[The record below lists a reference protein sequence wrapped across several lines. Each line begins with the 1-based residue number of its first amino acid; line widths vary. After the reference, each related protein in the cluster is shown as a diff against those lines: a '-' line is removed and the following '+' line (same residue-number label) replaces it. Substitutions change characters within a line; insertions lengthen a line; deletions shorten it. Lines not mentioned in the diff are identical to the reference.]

1 MVEEYRDR
9 VRINCYYVFFFYSF
23 LSFFFLSFFSLFIDY
38 VSIITF
44 ALCLFRFRSP
54 KSLRSSFPASLS
66 LSVRRARGVHSG
78 EFYSLGARIVHLL
91 HGLSHF
97 LRSARLKS
105 SGCAAPGSNTS
116 ETRIKLSRRI
126 ITRPPGS
133 SQFLP
138 SFLSFPPHLLF
149 CVFFFLRNENYT
161 LAASSPE
168 VTRGYL
174 RRIVQS

>member
-1 MVEEYRDR
+1 MLL
-9 VRINCYYVFFFYSF
+9 CFLFFFYSF
-23 LSFFFLSFFSLFIDY
+23 LSFFSSLFFSLFIDY

-44 ALCLFRFRSP
+44 ALFLFRFRSP

-91 HGLSHF
+91 HGSSHF
-97 LRSARLKS
+97 LRSARLRS

-138 SFLSFPPHLLF
+138 PFLSFPPHF
-149 CVFFFLRNENYT
+149 FAIFFF
-161 LAASSPE
+161 
-168 VTRGYL
+168 
-174 RRIVQS
+174 

>member
-1 MVEEYRDR
+1 MLL
-9 VRINCYYVFFFYSF
+9 CFFFYSF

-138 SFLSFPPHLLF
+138 SFLSFPPHSF
-149 CVFFFLRNENYT
+149 FAVFFFLRNENYT

>member
-1 MVEEYRDR
+1 MLL
-9 VRINCYYVFFFYSF
+9 CYVVFFFF
-23 LSFFFLSFFSLFIDY
+23 ILFFLFFSSPFSLSLFIDY

-44 ALCLFRFRSP
+44 ALFLFRFRSP

-91 HGLSHF
+91 HGSSHF

-138 SFLSFPPHLLF
+138 SFLSFPPHPF
-149 CVFFFLRNENYT
+149 FAYFFFFLRNENYT

>member
-1 MVEEYRDR
+1 MLL
-9 VRINCYYVFFFYSF
+9 CFFFYSF
-23 LSFFFLSFFSLFIDY
+23 LPFFFLSFFLSLYRLRLDNN
-38 VSIITF
+38 
-44 ALCLFRFRSP
+44 LCPLP
-54 KSLRSSFPASLS
+54 LSFPFSQVSPILFSSLAKP
-66 LSVRRARGVHSG
+66 LCKARARGVHSG

-116 ETRIKLSRRI
+116 ETHIKLSRRI

-138 SFLSFPPHLLF
+138 SFLSFPPHPF
-149 CVFFFLRNENYT
+149 FAVFFFLRNENYT